1 MNTHPAST
9 QGIVYIGVDVCAQW
23 LDIHGLPCKRLANN
37 KAGHAKLISHL
48 PASAHVVLEASGGY
62 EHALWLALLNANKAV
77 SRVNPGRVRHFAKAT
92 MKLAKTDQ
100 IDAGVLSSFGEKL
113 HPKTDRLPSQWE
125 QELADLVSRREQ
137 LVAAR
142 AVQKTQLHQL
152 SHAQLCKQAMSL
164 IKTMTQQIRDLEK
177 LIVTLLKSPE
187 AQAKA
192 QRLQQMQGIA
202 AVSAAT
208 LLAELPELGSL
219 SDAQV
224 SSLAGLA
231 PHPYDS
237 GPMRGQRH
245 IQGGRRKVRRVLY
258 MASLRGV
265 RLNPILKT
273 FFQRLVQRGKPF
285 KVAITAVMRKLL
297 CVLNKLIADPNFK
310 LAN

>member
-9 QGIVYIGVDVCAQW
+9 
-23 LDIHGLPCKRLANN
+23 
-37 KAGHAKLISHL
+37 
-48 PASAHVVLEASGGY
+48 
-62 EHALWLALLNANKAV
+62 
-77 SRVNPGRVRHFAKAT
+77 KAT

-152 SHAQLCKQAMSL
+152 SHALLCKQATAL

-208 LLAELPELGSL
+208 LLAELPELGSV

-245 IQGGRRKVRRVLY
+245 IQGGRHKVRRVLH
-258 MASLRGV
+258 MASLRSV

-285 KVAITAVMRKLL
+285 KVAITALMRKLL
-297 CVLNKLIADPNFK
+297 CVLNKLIAEPNFK
-310 LAN
+310 LAK

>member
-1 MNTHPAST
+1 
-9 QGIVYIGVDVCAQW
+9 
-23 LDIHGLPCKRLANN
+23 
-37 KAGHAKLISHL
+37 
-48 PASAHVVLEASGGY
+48 
-62 EHALWLALLNANKAV
+62 
-77 SRVNPGRVRHFAKAT
+77 
-92 MKLAKTDQ
+92 
-100 IDAGVLSSFGEKL
+100 
-113 HPKTDRLPSQWE
+113 
-125 QELADLVSRREQ
+125 
-137 LVAAR
+137 
-142 AVQKTQLHQL
+142 
-152 SHAQLCKQAMSL
+152 
-164 IKTMTQQIRDLEK
+164 MTQQIRDLEK

-245 IQGGRRKVRRVLY
+245 IQGAQRKVRRVLY